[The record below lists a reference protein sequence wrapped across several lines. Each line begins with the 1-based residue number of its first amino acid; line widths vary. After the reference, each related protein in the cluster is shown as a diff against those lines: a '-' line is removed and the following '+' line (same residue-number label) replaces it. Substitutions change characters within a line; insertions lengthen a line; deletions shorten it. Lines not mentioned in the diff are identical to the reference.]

1 MKNEKI
7 TSFAELLKAS
17 MTAGTLH
24 NITFHSPSGGDC
36 LKCRGTLRQIGG
48 ENVVQFETSMTEGRV
63 TQENIPADQV
73 GDAAEK
79 YFEIYRKADLTD
91 QNGTASVMISKKGA
105 VTLLKKGKIG
115 AGIPAA
121 EQSAGNDRD
130 KKRLLTGE
138 EEFLRALGV
147 SDDKGRIHDKKQ
159 SKFRQICR
167 FSEYIVEAE
176 KKLRREGTLYV
187 CDLCC
192 GKSYLSFAAYHVLT
206 RI

>member
-7 TSFAELLKAS
+7 TSFAGLVKQS
-17 MTAGTLH
+17 MTAGSLQ
-24 NITFHSPSGGDC
+24 NVTFHSPIGGDC

-48 ENVVQFETSMTEGRV
+48 DSVIQFETSLTEGRV
-63 TQENIPADQV
+63 AQENVTADALEYAV
-73 GDAAEK
+73 EK
-79 YFEIYRKADLTD
+79 YFDTYRKADLTD
-91 QNGTASVMISKKGA
+91 KNGNASVMISKKGA

-115 AGIPAA
+115 DSSDAKPAD
-121 EQSAGNDRD
+121 SGSGNDRE

-147 SDDKGRIHDKKQ
+147 SDEKGRIHDKKQ

-176 KKLRREGTLYV
+176 KKLRHRGFRPV
-187 CDLCC
+187 
-192 GKSYLSFAAYHVLT
+192 
-206 RI
+206 